1 VELCEILLNCYSISL
16 TKHHYLTILEVH
28 PKGMVGAYMMIFS
41 LVIGLIGLYFL
52 VKNQHSLVPI
62 KQPTAL
68 EILRRRYAAGQI
80 TREEFLILSRD
91 LQ

>member
-1 VELCEILLNCYSISL
+1 
-16 TKHHYLTILEVH
+16 
-28 PKGMVGAYMMIFS
+28 MMIFS

>member
-1 VELCEILLNCYSISL
+1 
-16 TKHHYLTILEVH
+16 
-28 PKGMVGAYMMIFS
+28 MMIFS
-41 LVIGLIGLYFL
+41 LALGLIGLYFL
-52 VKNQHSLVPI
+52 VKSQPSLVPI

>member
-1 VELCEILLNCYSISL
+1 
-16 TKHHYLTILEVH
+16 
-28 PKGMVGAYMMIFS
+28 MVS
-41 LVIGLIGLYFL
+41 
-52 VKNQHSLVPI
+52 I

-68 EILRRRYAAGQI
+68 EMLRRRYAAGQI